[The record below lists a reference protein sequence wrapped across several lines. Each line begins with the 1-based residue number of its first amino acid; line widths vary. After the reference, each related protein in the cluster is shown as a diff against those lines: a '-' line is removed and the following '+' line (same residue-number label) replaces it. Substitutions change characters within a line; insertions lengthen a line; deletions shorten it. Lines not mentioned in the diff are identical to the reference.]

1 VTTTTNH
8 HPPPGWALTDLQTV
22 AQVNP
27 SLDKSGYADTLPVS
41 FVPMPAVKA
50 GTGVMDVSVTRPL
63 GQVKKGF
70 TPFQQGDVLFAK
82 ITPCMENGKMAVVP
96 PVKNGLGFG
105 STEFHVLRP
114 YDGVEARYIYYFVS
128 SQTFRRSAERKMTG
142 AVGQRRVPTSYVAE
156 HPIPVAPSPEQRRIV
171 EKLEQLFSELDSG
184 IGNLNTAI
192 SQLDAYRQ
200 ALLKAAFQGQLTA
213 EWRRDSQPRSE
224 TAQEIRAR
232 LAHERQNAWD
242 QQVQEWANAVADWES
257 GGQRGGKPTR
267 PRVPKPVQKL
277 AETESA
283 DLPALPKGWLW
294 EKLGWMTC
302 GVDYGTA
309 AKSQKSG
316 AVAVLRMGNLQEAKL
331 DWSDLAYTSNPA
343 EIAAYLL
350 KPGDVL
356 FNRTNSP
363 ELVGKTAVYRGEQ
376 PAIFAGYLIR
386 VNHIARLVDSQY
398 LSLFLNSPVARVH
411 ANTVKTDGVNQ
422 SNINGQ
428 KLTNYP
434 FPYCSL
440 AEQEELVRILDE
452 KLSLIDEVK
461 QQIERELQRIEALR
475 HSILVSAFSGRLVP
489 QDRADEPAAIL
500 LERIRSRNQ
509 AAIDGAKKGTGKKRK
524 SAA

>member
-1 VTTTTNH
+1 MT
-8 HPPPGWALTDLQTV
+8 ALQSV

-27 SLDKSGYADTLPVS
+27 TLDKSAYADSLLVS
-41 FVPMPAVKA
+41 FVPMPAVEA
-50 GTGVMDVSVTRPL
+50 GTGMIDVSVTRPF

-128 SQTFRRSAERKMTG
+128 SQTFRRAAERKMTG

-156 HPIPVAPSPEQRRIV
+156 HLIPVPPPPEQRRIV
-171 EKLEQLFSELDSG
+171 EKLEEVFSELDSG
-184 IGNLNTAI
+184 IGNLKTAR
-192 SQLDAYRQ
+192 SQFNAYRH

-213 EWRRDSQPRSE
+213 EWRRDSQPTSD

-232 LAHERQNAWD
+232 LARERQHAWD
-242 QQVQEWANAVADWES
+242 QQLQEWTNAVEDWES
-257 GGQRGGKPTR
+257 GGQRDGKPTR

-277 AETESA
+277 AEAESA

-302 GVDYGTA
+302 GVEYGTA

-316 AVAVLRMGNLQEAKL
+316 DVAVLRMGNLQDARL
-331 DWSDLAYTSNPA
+331 DWSDLAYTSDPA

-363 ELVGKTAVYRGEQ
+363 ELVGKTTVYRGEQ

-386 VNHIARLVDSQY
+386 VNHIPRLVDSQY
-398 LSLFLNSPVARVH
+398 LNLFLNSPVARLH
-411 ANTVKTDGVNQ
+411 ANAVKTDGVNQ
-422 SNINGQ
+422 SNINGH

-440 AEQEELVRILDE
+440 AEQKELVRILDE
-452 KLSLIDEVK
+452 KLSLIDEGE
-461 QQIERELQRIEALR
+461 QQIERELQRAEALR
-475 HSILVSAFSGRLVP
+475 HSILMSAFSGRLVP
-489 QDRADEPAAIL
+489 QDSADEPAAVL
-500 LERIRSRNQ
+500 LERIRNRNQ
-509 AAIDGAKKGTGKKRK
+509 AAIDGAKKRTSKRRK
-524 SAA
+524 AAA